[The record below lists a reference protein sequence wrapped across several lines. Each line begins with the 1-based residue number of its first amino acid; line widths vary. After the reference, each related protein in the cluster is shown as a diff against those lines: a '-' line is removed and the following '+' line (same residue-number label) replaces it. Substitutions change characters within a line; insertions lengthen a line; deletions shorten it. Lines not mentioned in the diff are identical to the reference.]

1 MNKLFAIV
9 SALLVS
15 ASPSL
20 AMSVEERQ
28 QHVGLVQSLE
38 NVNVSVL
45 VNEPKHCV
53 TDGPNKYYGAF
64 IPSERLVII
73 CQTNK
78 TVMDGDVVPFS
89 LEDLDTLRHEAHH
102 VVQDCLD
109 GKLDGYMITLFEEDQ
124 LNMFLANFPQE
135 YVDNVKR
142 VYGEWGAS
150 PEDIMLELEA
160 FAVAAEVPA
169 STISSAVTKF
179 CTGK

>member
-20 AMSVEERQ
+20 AMTVEERQ

-45 VNEPKHCV
+45 VNEPKYCK
-53 TDGPNKYYGAF
+53 TEGADKYYGAF

-78 TVMDGDVVPFS
+78 EVMDGDVVPFS

-109 GKLDGYMITLFEEDQ
+109 GKLDGYMITLFDKDQ
-124 LNMFLANFPQE
+124 LNDFLALFSQE
-135 YVDNVKR
+135 HVEKVKR
-142 VYGEWGAS
+142 IYGEWGAS

-179 CTGK
+179 CTGR